1 MTIAVCD
8 DELYICES
16 IAQYIHILYPNAAV
30 VTFADGESLL
40 AYKQPI
46 DIVFLDIQMQPVSG
60 MEAARELRR
69 RGSDVTII
77 FVTALEEY
85 VYEAFDVNARH
96 YLLKP
101 IDKVKFSE
109 VLRRA
114 VDERETRLTHQ
125 TQEEPFLNVKQK
137 NLTRRVC
144 LRDIYYFEVSNR
156 KVIIHMETETIE
168 FYGRLSELEQTLGED
183 FVRCHRA
190 YIVNM
195 RWICKYNAAAIWLE
209 NGACVPLAKPKYADF
224 VKGYMRYT
232 MKCTREGKS
241 CR

>member
-1 MTIAVCD
+1 MYNIAVCD
-8 DELYICES
+8 DEVQIRRD
-16 IAQYIHILYPNAAV
+16 IAQYIHILYPNAEV

-40 AYKQPI
+40 AYGQPL
-46 DIVFLDIQMQPVSG
+46 DIVFLDIQMQPISG

-85 VYEAFDVNARH
+85 VYEAFDVKARH

-114 VDERETRLTHQ
+114 IDECESRQ
-125 TQEEPFLNVKQK
+125 TQQRQEETFFSIKRK
-137 NLTRRVC
+137 NMTQRVR
-144 LRDIYYFEVSNR
+144 LHDICYFEVCNR
-156 KVIIHMETETIE
+156 KIIIHMETEQIE
-168 FYGRLSELEQTLGED
+168 FYGRLSELEQTLGDD

-195 RWICKYNAAAIWLE
+195 RYISKYNATSIWLE
-209 NGACVPLAKPKYADF
+209 NGANIPLAKPKYADF

-232 MKCTREGKS
+232 MKSNIT
-241 CR
+241 